1 MIERLRDFP
10 SDVVA
15 FACKGRVTRQDYQT
29 QLTPAVEAALKEHE
43 KVRLYYQIDPDFS
56 GIEPGAMWEDFKV
69 GMGHLLRWERIAVI
83 TNVEWI
89 RYAVHAF
96 RFLMPGAVR
105 LFALEDAPKAR
116 EWIVAVDA
124 K

>member
-10 SDVVA
+10 SNVVA

-29 QLTPAVEAALKEHE
+29 LLTPAVEAALKEHE

-69 GMGHLLRWERIAVI
+69 GIGHLLRWERIAVI
-83 TNVEWI
+83 TDVEWI

-116 EWIVAVDA
+116 EWIVAVEA

>member
-1 MIERLRDFP
+1 
-10 SDVVA
+10 
-15 FACKGRVTRQDYQT
+15 
-29 QLTPAVEAALKEHE
+29 
-43 KVRLYYQIDPDFS
+43 
-56 GIEPGAMWEDFKV
+56 
-69 GMGHLLRWERIAVI
+69 
-83 TNVEWI
+83 VEWI

-116 EWIVAVDA
+116 EWIVAVEA